1 MSHHTFFP
9 ASPPGKK
16 WVKSNKEKLRLHAHS
31 LHSPMIPH
39 WTDFIKYVKFA
50 ISHDFKKF
58 KEHKHLQHKSS
69 AQQCCSTALIPSYP
83 VDLLIV
89 HSYLTG
95 PCISCSP
102 LPLAF
107 GGPDLQVGG
116 VFVTPR
122 PNWLS
127 WRQTHM
133 KGLWYPMVH
142 RCCCQCRVLNHA
154 GKASGRKSCLCDCP
168 SLDTGSPLPHYTS
181 KRSRRY

>member
-9 ASPPGKK
+9 ASPPGKEWGK
-16 WVKSNKEKLRLHAHS
+16 NKEKLRLRIHTLCS
-31 LHSPMIPH
+31 RPWSPTERILLLY
-39 WTDFIKYVKFA
+39 KV
-50 ISHDFKKF
+50 
-58 KEHKHLQHKSS
+58 
-69 AQQCCSTALIPSYP
+69 PSYP
-83 VDLLIV
+83 VGLLIV

-116 VFVTPR
+116 VFVAPR

-142 RCCCQCRVLNHA
+142 RCCCQCSVLNHA
-154 GKASGRKSCLCDCP
+154 GKASGRKSCLCECP
-168 SLDTGSPLPHYTS
+168 SLDTGSPLPHYTRKGAEGIRMS
-181 KRSRRY
+181 HKSVYKILHQTLVEVQTREWMIE